1 MRYFFLFAL
10 TALLPLQGTDIS
22 YDTGESN
29 ILDTDGKEAIVQAKA
44 LLDQKT
50 TDDILSDHKQLVP
63 TDFQISPYFSPFVSF
78 WFSIYT
84 RYTSDHIVIHDRDN
98 LSIIYAV
105 LDFSQIDQQLNRN
118 ARSAVVQKIS
128 KEKAQEIAGI
138 LRKLA
143 RGQTDSRLSLSVL
156 KTLEKLTGPLPLDPS
171 ERGKLLN
178 HRANNIRTQTGQRD
192 LIEKGVIRMLPYQN
206 FFNETFARFGLPKQ
220 LIAIPF
226 LESSFNTEA
235 HSKVGALGIWQF
247 MPLISSYFV
256 PKRTP
261 TLDYRNNPF
270 ISSIAAMHLLRENK
284 MILKSW
290 DMAVTAYNS
299 GTKHLLLARRKHGA
313 TQLEDVFTKY
323 QNSHLGFASKNF
335 YAEFLAL
342 VHTLTYREDVF
353 PNALAGQNVEMP
365 LFAVSKCSFKPAELI
380 KKFKL
385 NDKLF
390 RELNPHIES
399 YKGILPKGT
408 ILVHNGFL
416 PTKIFRYISDKET
429 VKFRP
434 LQWSKNLVN
443 NQSCSTR

>member
-1 MRYFFLFAL
+1 MRYLFLIAL
-10 TALLPLQGTDIS
+10 ILMLPIQGTDIS
-22 YDTGESN
+22 YISDDLAEIQGASHGSVVE
-29 ILDTDGKEAIVQAKA
+29 AKA
-44 LLDQKT
+44 LLDQKI
-50 TDDILSDHKQLVP
+50 TDDILADYKKLIPSDFH
-63 TDFQISPYFSPFVSF
+63 ISPYFSPFVNF
-78 WFSIYT
+78 WFGIYT
-84 RYTSDHIVIHDRDN
+84 RYSSDHIVIHDRDN
-98 LSIIYAV
+98 LSIVYAV
-105 LDFSQIDQQLNRN
+105 LDFSQIEKQLNRN

-128 KEKAQEIAGI
+128 KEKAEEIASV
-138 LRKLA
+138 LRMLA

-156 KTLEKLTGPLPLDPS
+156 KILQKHSGPLPADS
-171 ERGKLLN
+171 IERGKILN
-178 HRANNIRTQTGQRD
+178 LRANNIRTQTGQRD
-192 LIEKGVIRMLPYQN
+192 LIEAGVVRMLPYQH
-206 FFNETFARFGLPKQ
+206 FFDETFARFNLPKQ

-247 MPLISSYFV
+247 MPLIASYFV
-256 PKRTP
+256 PKRSP
-261 TLDYRNNPF
+261 SLDYRNNPF
-270 ISSIAAMHLLRENK
+270 VSSIAAMHLLRENK

-299 GTKHLLLARRKHGA
+299 GTKHLLLARRQHGA
-313 TQLEDVFTKY
+313 NQLEDVFVKY

-342 VHTLTYREDVF
+342 VHTLTYRQDVF
-353 PNALAGQNVEMP
+353 PKARADQEVETP
-365 LFAVSKCSFKPAELI
+365 LFAVAKCSFKPADLV

-385 NDKLF
+385 NEKLF

-399 YKGILPKGT
+399 FKGIHPKGT

-429 VKFRP
+429 VKYRP
-434 LQWSKNLVN
+434 LQWSKDLVK

>member
-1 MRYFFLFAL
+1 MRYLFLFAL
-10 TALLPLQGTDIS
+10 AIMLPLEGTDIS
-22 YDTGESN
+22 YLSDDLAVATQAGGAG
-29 ILDTDGKEAIVQAKA
+29 IVEARA

-50 TDDILSDHKQLVP
+50 TDDILADHKNIIP
-63 TDFQISPYFSPFVSF
+63 TDFHISPYFSPFVNF
-78 WFSIYT
+78 WFGIYT
-84 RYTSDHIVIHDRDN
+84 RYSSDHIVIHDRDN

-105 LDFSQIDQQLNRN
+105 LDFSQIEQQLNRN

-128 KEKAQEIAGI
+128 REKANEIAAV
-138 LRKLA
+138 LRMLA
-143 RGQTDSRLSLSVL
+143 KGQTDSRLSLSVL
-156 KTLEKLTGPLPLDPS
+156 KILQKHTGALPTDS
-171 ERGKLLN
+171 IERGKILN
-178 HRANNIRTQTGQRD
+178 IRANNIRTQTGQRD
-192 LIEKGVIRMLPYQN
+192 LIEKGVMRMLPYQH
-206 FFNETFARFGLPKQ
+206 FFDETFARFNLPKQ

-235 HSKVGALGIWQF
+235 HSRVGALGIWQF
-247 MPLISSYFV
+247 MPLIASYFV

-290 DMAVTAYNS
+290 NMAVTAYNS
-299 GTKHLLLARRKHGA
+299 GTKHLLLARKQHGA

-342 VHTLTYREDVF
+342 VHTLTYVTDVF
-353 PNALAGQNVEMP
+353 PSARAEQEVETP
-365 LFAVSKCSFKPAELI
+365 LFAVSKCSFKPVDLI

-385 NDKLF
+385 NEALF
-390 RELNPHIES
+390 RELNPHIETL
-399 YKGILPKGT
+399 KGILPKGT

-416 PTKIFRYISDKET
+416 PTKIFRNISDKET
-429 VKFRP
+429 VKYRP
-434 LQWSKNLVN
+434 IQWSKDLVK